1 LSAGFENI
9 FDPARV
15 GAGEPVDAAT
25 ALGRQK
31 LAFVEK
37 CADIGPAVAERYQ
50 LRANDP
56 LDLLAR
62 AAPRT
67 GNGNGPFEGSLNAAK
82 AHFFERNLFGQEV
95 VIKARLT
102 NP

>member
-56 LDLLAR
+56 LDLLA

-67 GNGNGPFEGSLNAAK
+67 GNGSLNAAK

-95 VIKARLT
+95 GIKARLT